1 MEPFR
6 KIIALEAQH
15 ETFWTYFFQD
25 KMVSFSFPFVA
36 LKDVELEQPVFGANY
51 IKGKVRL
58 SGRCSVQIYEFQ
70 FSSEEQDSSGLIL
83 KSKISGSCT
92 AWRKL
97 HWWVYLKTSK

>member
-1 MEPFR
+1 
-6 KIIALEAQH
+6 
-15 ETFWTYFFQD
+15 
-25 KMVSFSFPFVA
+25 MVSFSFPFVA

-58 SGRCSVQIYEFQ
+58 SRRCSVQIYEFQ

-97 HWWVYLKTSK
+97 HW